1 MIPAIDEIKSAIE
14 AAQRIV
20 VLQADNPDGDS
31 LASALALEHILGD
44 MGKDVYLYC
53 GVDVPEYLRFIP
65 GWDRVLKALPSNF
78 DLSII
83 VDTSAHSLLEKLENS
98 PERPWIASKPCIVLD
113 HHATV
118 ACDIPYATIIC
129 NAPGYVATGEVI
141 YDICQALGWPRSI
154 AAGECIMQSILADSL
169 GLVSEGTTSDTYR
182 RMAELVDAGVN
193 RAKLEDARRELS
205 RMSQAVF
212 RYKASLIERCEFYFD
227 DRIAVVCIPEDE
239 LFSVGTQYNPKPLI
253 MNELAMVTGVDIIIV
268 LKVYRNRITGAVRST
283 RVGIS
288 AGTIAEHFGGG
299 GHSYA
304 AGFKL
309 DGNTDIAS
317 VKTEAI
323 QEAMK
328 LLQ

>member
-1 MIPAIDEIKSAIE
+1 
-14 AAQRIV
+14 
-20 VLQADNPDGDS
+20 
-31 LASALALEHILGD
+31 
-44 MGKDVYLYC
+44 
-53 GVDVPEYLRFIP
+53 
-65 GWDRVLKALPSNF
+65 
-78 DLSII
+78 
-83 VDTSAHSLLEKLENS
+83 
-98 PERPWIASKPCIVLD
+98 
-113 HHATV
+113 
-118 ACDIPYATIIC
+118 
-129 NAPGYVATGEVI
+129 
-141 YDICQALGWPRSI
+141 
-154 AAGECIMQSILADSL
+154 
-169 GLVSEGTTSDTYR
+169 
-182 RMAELVDAGVN
+182 
-193 RAKLEDARRELS
+193 
-205 RMSQAVF
+205 
-212 RYKASLIERCEFYFD
+212 
-227 DRIAVVCIPEDE
+227 
-239 LFSVGTQYNPKPLI
+239 